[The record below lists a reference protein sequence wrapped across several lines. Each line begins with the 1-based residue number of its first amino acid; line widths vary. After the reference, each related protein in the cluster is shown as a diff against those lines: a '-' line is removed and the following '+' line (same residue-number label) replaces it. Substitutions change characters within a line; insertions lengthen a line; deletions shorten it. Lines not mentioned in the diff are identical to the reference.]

1 MAIEVLLRRSIEGV
15 GKVGAVVRVK
25 DGYARNYLL
34 PYQMAARVTPEAM
47 RNIEKD
53 KAAEAV
59 REAEEA
65 KERAVL
71 SERLAAVELKIESR
85 AGEDGHLYGS
95 VGPRQVLDALKRLG
109 LRFEER
115 QIRFE
120 TVRQLGEY
128 DVPIQLSREHQVKVK
143 LWVVLDPEDAKAHAE
158 AAAQRASDEAFQA
171 RIAAERGQAAAEAPA
186 PAAAEGAAAEGA
198 EKPAEKSAEKGGK
211 AKKAREAAAE
221 KPAKAEKAE
230 KSEKGDK
237 AEKAGKGG
245 DKAEKG
251 SKKK

>member
-15 GKVGAVVRVK
+15 GKVGTVVRVR

-34 PYQMAARVTPEAM
+34 PYSLAARVTPEAM

-65 KERAVL
+65 KARAAL
-71 SERLAAVELKIESR
+71 AERLAAVELKVEAR

-95 VGPRQVLDALKRLG
+95 VGPRQVVDALKRLG

-115 QIRFE
+115 QVRFE

-128 DVPIQLSREHQVKVK
+128 EVPLQLSREHQIKVK

-158 AAAQRASDEAFQA
+158 AAAQRAAEEAQA
-171 RIAAERGQAAAEAPA
+171 ARFAAERGEQAAAPAGGAPGGPA
-186 PAAAEGAAAEGA
+186 PAAAAAAA
-198 EKPAEKSAEKGGK
+198 PAAPPSDAAGK
-211 AKKAREAAAE
+211 AEAKGAG
-221 KPAKAEKAE
+221 KAEAK
-230 KSEKGDK
+230 
-237 AEKAGKGG
+237 GKGR
-245 DKAEKG
+245 KA
-251 SKKK
+251 